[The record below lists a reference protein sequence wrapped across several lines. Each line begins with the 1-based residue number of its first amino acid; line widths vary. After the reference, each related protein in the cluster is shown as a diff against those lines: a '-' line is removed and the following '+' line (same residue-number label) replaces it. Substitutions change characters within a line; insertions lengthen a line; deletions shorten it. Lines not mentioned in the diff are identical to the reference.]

1 MPWVC
6 NPGGT
11 LLVPSGE
18 THHLFVI
25 LNAPSDF
32 ETYAPQSCV
41 LVSFSTI
48 RQGPYDATRVV
59 QAGVHPFIREP
70 SFVAYR
76 HTRMETSTV
85 LAQRA
90 DAGIYIPREPVS
102 NDLRRDLI
110 AGLYASPFTPRY
122 LKKLKIV

>member
-6 NPGGT
+6 NAGGT

-18 THHLFVI
+18 THHLFVV
-25 LNAPSDF
+25 LNAPADF

-41 LVSFSTI
+41 LVSFSTV
-48 RQGPYDATRVV
+48 RPGPYDATRVV
-59 QAGVHPFIREP
+59 QAGAHPFIREP

-76 HTRMETSTV
+76 HTRMERAAV

-90 DAGIYIPREPVS
+90 DAGIYVPREPVS
-102 NDLRRDLI
+102 EALRQDLI
-110 AGLYASPFTPRY
+110 AGLYASPLTPQY
-122 LKKLKIV
+122 LKKLSIV

>member
-25 LNAPSDF
+25 LNAPANF
-32 ETYAPQSCV
+32 ETYPPQSCV

-48 RQGPYDATRVV
+48 RQGPPTMPRAWSRPVRIRSSTRR
-59 QAGVHPFIREP
+59 ASSRIG
-70 SFVAYR
+70 
-76 HTRMETSTV
+76 TRLERSAV

-90 DAGIYIPREPVS
+90 DAAIYIAREPVS
-102 NDLRRDLI
+102 EQLRRDLI
-110 AGLYASPFTPRY
+110 SGLYASPLTPRY
-122 LKKLKIV
+122 LKKLTIA

>member
-25 LNAPSDF
+25 LNAPANF
-32 ETYAPQSCV
+32 ETYPPQSCV

-59 QAGVHPFIREP
+59 PAGAHPFIHAP

-76 HTRMETSTV
+76 HARLERSAV

-90 DAGIYIPREPVS
+90 DAAIYIPREPVS
-102 NDLRRDLI
+102 EQLRRDLI
-110 AGLYASPFTPRY
+110 GGLYASPLTPRY
-122 LKKLKIV
+122 LKKLKIA